1 MEHRRGGAYISS
13 QVRMHACHLTS
24 KHCIYFLFVAGKI
37 LNLVQQDWGP
47 KTKGIIEL
55 MNNKESWF

>member
-1 MEHRRGGAYISS
+1 
-13 QVRMHACHLTS
+13 MHACHLTS